1 MAKESERVANVEL
14 ELERHQAD
22 MDELRDS
29 IKTMTEKLSVLALG
43 AIPTNTPPP
52 ETRKTRIK
60 PAAPADFDGDRTKGR
75 TFLNSCDLYMSLVS
89 DQFADDSAR
98 IYWALSYMKSG
109 RAAAFADRTIREN
122 APTNAVP
129 YGSWMLFRE
138 AFKEEFF
145 VRDEG
150 QAARLKLEGTRY
162 HQGARTV
169 EEYIDE
175 FRDLVDRAGYKEG
188 SIVVLKFRHGLHPEI
203 QRAIATLPASRPH
216 DDQPLEWYATARLCD
231 ENRVA
236 NDAFQASHRAPK
248 TTTTHPARTASFFP
262 NLARTALAPSAPP
275 TSRLLFAPRPNPPF
289 GKEAEVKPE
298 PRAPDV
304 GSAKGDGK
312 CWRCGE
318 LGHFSNNCPHRFDVR
333 HMSSDELE
341 DALQESLAKR
351 DVQEAE
357 EKEEDF

>member
-1 MAKESERVANVEL
+1 MAKESERMANVEQ
-14 ELERHQAD
+14 ELERHQSD

-29 IKTMTEKLSVLALG
+29 VKTMTDKLSALALG
-43 AIPTNTPPP
+43 AIPTHTPPP
-52 ETRKTRIK
+52 ESRKTRIK
-60 PAAPADFDGDRTKGR
+60 PASPTDFDGDRAKGR

-188 SIVVLKFRHGLHPEI
+188 SIVVLKFRHGLHHEV
-203 QRAIATLPASRPH
+203 QRSIATLPASRPH
-216 DDQPLEWYATARLCD
+216 DDQPGEWYAA
-231 ENRVA
+231 A
-236 NDAFQASHRAPK
+236 
-248 TTTTHPARTASFFP
+248 
-262 NLARTALAPSAPP
+262 
-275 TSRLLFAPRPNPPF
+275 
-289 GKEAEVKPE
+289 
-298 PRAPDV
+298 
-304 GSAKGDGK
+304 
-312 CWRCGE
+312 
-318 LGHFSNNCPHRFDVR
+318 
-333 HMSSDELE
+333 
-341 DALQESLAKR
+341 
-351 DVQEAE
+351 
-357 EKEEDF
+357 